1 MRLFHTCTIL
11 LSLSAATV
19 FGQNA
24 APASSGSGPVDLS
37 GFKTSIEQKNRSLE
51 DQVTNEKAIVK
62 KNSVIIEDAKR
73 IDADNKRLE
82 ASRKQLEAQNAEFER
97 ERKAIEA
104 EQNGMDAGAPQ
115 PAKPPAAVRSAP
127 APARETTPAPA
138 APRVIAPSPAP
149 VQQAVNRAPAPP
161 VAPVVQA
168 PPPAPAPLVSDVDEL
183 PAGDGYRTASVGTG
197 PLSRPSSDDG
207 VIVVTAKAEGP
218 LRVSA
223 GVLEGMLLDPI
234 RPVYPQMARTAHVE
248 GSVVLDA
255 VISKKGTVENVHA
268 LSGPM
273 ILREAAIEA
282 IQSARY
288 QPYLVN
294 AEPTEVETT
303 ITIAFEQAR

>member
-1 MRLFHTCTIL
+1 MRLLRTCSIL
-11 LSLSAATV
+11 ISLSAVSV

-24 APASSGSGPVDLS
+24 SPASSGSGPVDLT
-37 GFKTSIEQKNRSLE
+37 GFKTSIEQKNKSLE

-82 ASRKQLEAQNAEFER
+82 ASRKQLESQNAEFER
-97 ERKAIEA
+97 ERRAIEA

-115 PAKPPAAVRSAP
+115 PAKPPTPTHVAP
-127 APARETTPAPA
+127 APAPAPA
-138 APRVIAPSPAP
+138 PAVVPVPVAPRVIVPNPAP
-149 VQQAVNRAPAPP
+149 VQQAVNKT
-161 VAPVVQA
+161 
-168 PPPAPAPLVSDVDEL
+168 PAPLVSDVDEV
-183 PAGDGYRTASVGTG
+183 PAGDAGYRTASVGTG
-197 PLSRPSSDDG
+197 PLMRPPADDG
-207 VIVVTAKAEGP
+207 VIVVTAKADGP